1 MIEPGRPL
9 SLGKS
14 EDVEDAAGLLFVLQG
29 CRIMRIRRHAGTT
42 HVARQALWSFWEL
55 PRLPRPLIQNKYPP
69 AYPWSGDARAVYEAR
84 EVAPS
89 GGRGL
94 VLEHL
99 MPQNLLLDDLIQRS
113 NKLTIHR
120 LVRELSTR
128 LIGTVVTK
136 DEDRMLTAAGLAF
149 VAPPDAD
156 PIDLWARYRAAGL
169 NIQGFKPLSQTRIP
183 EG

>member
-1 MIEPGRPL
+1 MTEPGRPL

-14 EDVEDAAGLLFVLQG
+14 EDAADAGGLLSVLQG
-29 CRIMRIRRHAGTT
+29 CRLMRTRRHAGTT

-69 AYPWSGDARAVYEAR
+69 AYPWSAAARALYESH
-84 EVAPS
+84 EVAPP

-99 MPQNLLLDDLIQRS
+99 TPRNLLLDDLIQRCD
-113 NKLTIHR
+113 KLTIQR
-120 LVRELSTR
+120 LIAELSSR

-136 DEDRMLTAAGLAF
+136 DEDRMLTAAGF
-149 VAPPDAD
+149 GFGGPTGAD
-156 PIDLWARYRAAGL
+156 PTDLWARYRAAGL
-169 NIQGFKPLSQTRIP
+169 NIESFSPLTTE
-183 EG
+183 EGN